1 MIPPQS
7 HPFPLATS
15 DVGVFHS
22 GDCAHVRGGRGR
34 LRLRSLPAAWSC
46 QCASAHCFCCTHSIP
61 VTSTSRPSYGMVEA
75 RRLVTA
81 GHGPV
86 TSGRPVRGHAG
97 HGQSRRCRSGHGRHG
112 VGPAARPPTAGHIA
126 HESLASRSEGDRS
139 VGHGS
144 PRTLVAAPLRPR
156 RCRRDL
162 DATLR
167 SRRRSKSPQARGAT
181 PFCCWA
187 VVATPPSAPGS

>member
-7 HPFPLATS
+7 LPVSLQ
-15 DVGVFHS
+15 
-22 GDCAHVRGGRGR
+22 
-34 LRLRSLPAAWSC
+34 RSLMRECSTAETALTSGEAEGGCGLARCPLPGAVSVPR
-46 QCASAHCFCCTHSIP
+46 HTVFCCTHIIQ

-81 GHGPV
+81 GHGPF

-112 VGPAARPPTAGHIA
+112 VGPAARPPTARHFA
-126 HESLASRSEGDRS
+126 HGSLASRSEGDRS
-139 VGHGS
+139 AGHGS

-167 SRRRSKSPQARGAT
+167 SRRRSKKSSGPRGHTLFA
-181 PFCCWA
+181 A
-187 VVATPPSAPGS
+187 GQ